1 MRMNKQIHKYI
12 GTNTLLTIITTTLII
27 IELRGNMCRKE
38 KCAEHK
44 NVPVEEMCRAPPRAR
59 NLQSHSAQDHPLS
72 LSALLNM
79 NVHLTMPCH
88 VPIPYHH
95 TITCHASPYLTM
107 PHHTMSMQYIL
118 WAADP
123 RCHPNPCHQTRA
135 SYRSLTLVPPA
146 KFLYLVMQPLFSLT
160 SQNRH
165 FQISFRRADKISEN
179 DNDPM
184 DIWEIMQQRRYGSIR
199 GE

>member
-1 MRMNKQIHKYI
+1 MYLINLLQFYCNTTRKKTIRMNPQIHKYI

-44 NVPVEEMCRAPPRAR
+44 NVPVEEMCRAPPSAR

-88 VPIPYHH
+88 TNTMPCLTIPYHTTNIN
-95 TITCHASPYLTM
+95 TIP
-107 PHHTMSMQYIL
+107 
-118 WAADP
+118 
-123 RCHPNPCHQTRA
+123 
-135 SYRSLTLVPPA
+135 SLTIPCQCSTYCEQLIPGVILILVTKPAPPTEA
-146 KFLYLVMQPLFSLT
+146 S
-160 SQNRH
+160 H
-165 FQISFRRADKISEN
+165 
-179 DNDPM
+179 
-184 DIWEIMQQRRYGSIR
+184 
-199 GE
+199 

>member
-1 MRMNKQIHKYI
+1 MYLINLLQFYCNTTRKKTIRMNPQIHKYI

-44 NVPVEEMCRAPPRAR
+44 NVPVEEMCRAPPSAR

-88 VPIPYHH
+88 TTTIP
-95 TITCHASPYLTM
+95 
-107 PHHTMSMQYIL
+107 PHHTM
-118 WAADP
+118 
-123 RCHPNPCHQTRA
+123 PCLTNTIPPISIPYQA
-135 SYRSLTLVPPA
+135 SPYHVSAVHI
-146 KFLYLVMQPLFSLT
+146 VS
-160 SQNRH
+160 S
-165 FQISFRRADKISEN
+165 
-179 DNDPM
+179 
-184 DIWEIMQQRRYGSIR
+184 
-199 GE
+199 

>member
-1 MRMNKQIHKYI
+1 MYLINLLQFYCNTTQKKTIRMNPQIHKYI

-44 NVPVEEMCRAPPRAR
+44 NVPVEEMCRAPPSAR

-88 VPIPYHH
+88 TTTIPPHHTMPCLTNTIPPIPYH
-95 TITCHASPYLTM
+95 TI
-107 PHHTMSMQYIL
+107 PHHTIPYHVSAVHIV
-118 WAADP
+118 
-123 RCHPNPCHQTRA
+123 
-135 SYRSLTLVPPA
+135 SS
-146 KFLYLVMQPLFSLT
+146 
-160 SQNRH
+160 
-165 FQISFRRADKISEN
+165 
-179 DNDPM
+179 
-184 DIWEIMQQRRYGSIR
+184 
-199 GE
+199 